1 MKNRN
6 FLFLDTKF
14 EVIFEGK
21 VCEIKVLEQIMNSSN
36 FNYLSRAMSAANIR
50 QEVISHNMANV
61 NTPNFKKSTLVFE
74 ELLAKE
80 LYRHLPMASRPFIA
94 TPTIVQEHDSLMRVD
109 ENNVDIDI
117 EMAKLSKNQIYFNAL
132 ATQMTGYVNKLKN
145 TITSGGQG

>member
-1 MKNRN
+1 M
-6 FLFLDTKF
+6 
-14 EVIFEGK
+14 
-21 VCEIKVLEQIMNSSN
+21 CEIKVLEQIMNSSN

-80 LYRHLPMASRPFIA
+80 LYGSNTEGKLPMIRTHDKHLPMANMPFVA